1 MTRTLRYPRLCAVV
15 CAVTLICAL
24 LRDLCLSHSLFG
36 YARVLLCATVFFLP
50 LCLILTS
57 CRIVVDAQ
65 GVSVGALLRMRR
77 ISWQDISALGVL
89 YCNSKRRYLYGM
101 YRGHSDFLNLLHR
114 APVCGPW
121 GFVVPLGNTL
131 LQAVCRHC
139 PFEIDLSPLS
149 VSKPESR
156 LRVQWRYAALN
167 MLLLPVC
174 ALAFFSGA
182 MLIPAAAQTN
192 SFSVC
197 FFLTG
202 FASVLFIAGLSLISR
217 ALNIA
222 ATCPAFNES
231 GIRAGAG
238 LYLPWEDVRFGYVH
252 RIAHMSGFYLLSRP
266 HDDMKRR
273 GAPPV
278 LCLSMP
284 DTSTLLLAYLTYC
297 PHAEKGVER

>member
-1 MTRTLRYPRLCAVV
+1 MKTLLA
-15 CAVTLICAL
+15 T
-24 LRDLCLSHSLFG
+24 G
-36 YARVLLCATVFFLP
+36 YKPFMGLNVNP
-50 LCLILTS
+50 
-57 CRIVVDAQ
+57 
-65 GVSVGALLRMRR
+65 
-77 ISWQDISALGVL
+77 SWQDISALGVL